1 MKITIVCVGKIKESF
16 YREALSEYAK
26 RLSRYITLDI
36 AEVADE
42 KTLDNA
48 SPAEERQ
55 VLMTEGERILKH
67 LSEDAYKIALC
78 IDGTKTDSVG
88 FAKMIDKI
96 KLDGFSHIQFIIGGS
111 LGLSPEVVK
120 KADRKLSFS
129 DMTFPH
135 QLMRVILAEQIYRAC
150 RISNH
155 EPYHK

>member
-42 KTLDNA
+42 KTIDNA

-78 IDGTKTDSVG
+78 IDGAKTDSVG

-111 LGLSPEVVK
+111 LGLAPEVVK

>member
-26 RLSRYITLDI
+26 RLSRYVTLDI

-67 LSEDAYKIALC
+67 LSDEAYKIALC

-135 QLMRVILAEQIYRAC
+135 QLMRVILTEQIYRAC

>member
-16 YREALSEYAK
+16 YREALSEYVK
-26 RLSRYITLDI
+26 RLSRYVTLEI
-36 AEVADE
+36 AEVTDE

-55 VLMTEGERILKH
+55 VLATEGERIIKH

-135 QLMRVILAEQIYRAC
+135 QLMRVILVEQIYRAC

>member
-1 MKITIVCVGKIKESF
+1 MKITIVCVGKIKEAF

-26 RLSRYITLDI
+26 RLSRYVTLEI
-36 AEVADE
+36 AEVTDE

-55 VLMTEGERILKH
+55 VLATEGERILKH
-67 LSEDAYKIALC
+67 LSDDAYKIALC

-111 LGLSPEVVK
+111 LGLSPEVVR